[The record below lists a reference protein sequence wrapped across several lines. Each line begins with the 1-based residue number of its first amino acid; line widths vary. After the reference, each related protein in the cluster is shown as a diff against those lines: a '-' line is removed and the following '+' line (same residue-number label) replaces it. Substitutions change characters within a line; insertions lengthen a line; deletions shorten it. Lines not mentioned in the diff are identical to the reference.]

1 MLVNLRYQMQSFF
14 LLITGFHLLSFG
26 PPLLH
31 YLLHKINLF
40 TMIDRTGC
48 CRQTSTKIE
57 YIENG
62 SMLVYIV
69 HH

>member
-14 LLITGFHLLSFG
+14 CLLLGFG